1 MPHREQRRF
10 PRVAAHATM
19 MIERP
24 DEQDGGGFAR
34 TSSIGRGGCSF
45 RSDESL
51 DVGTEVLVSI
61 SAGDEVVRARAR
73 VAHAEPTGDAFEI
86 GVEFLDFERG
96 DQGTLDRLLEQN

>member
-24 DEQDGGGFAR
+24 DEQEVGGFAR

-45 RSDESL
+45 RSDEAL
-51 DVGTEVLVSI
+51 AVGTELMVSI

-73 VAHAEPTGDAFEI
+73 VAHAEPAGDAFEV
-86 GVEFLDFERG
+86 GVEFLELDRG
-96 DQGTLDRLLEQN
+96 DQETLDRLLDQN

>member
-24 DEQDGGGFAR
+24 DEQEVGGFAR

-45 RSDESL
+45 RSDEAL